1 MGTQSTSS
9 PEKTSGMHLK
19 GQIHIQSDYIMR
31 QTIIFLLWNQE
42 LLTWETDSHSFRS
55 LSPFSVARC
64 IPTLLSWDVSPCHPN
79 PPPLWVSDWF
89 PTYVPLHGETHC
101 ESTVSHNFSQVAG
114 EGRVCRGL
122 DPTST
127 QYCGF
132 FLFLVWY
139 QNSWNIM
146 TANYHSIWSNQHLPV
161 FLRLQCKTE
170 LCFLATP

>member
-1 MGTQSTSS
+1 MLVHVT
-9 PEKTSGMHLK
+9 
-19 GQIHIQSDYIMR
+19 
-31 QTIIFLLWNQE
+31 
-42 LLTWETDSHSFRS
+42 LT
-55 LSPFSVARC
+55 
-64 IPTLLSWDVSPCHPN
+64 
-79 PPPLWVSDWF
+79 PPLWVSDWF
-89 PTYVPLHGETHC
+89 PTYVPLHGETLC

-161 FLRLQCKTE
+161 FLRLQCKTK
-170 LCFLATP
+170 LCFSATPHPSPPPPHSPPPTLQWEMSGSVTSFPIMICSIQLSDRSKNSLKSLRLIYH